1 VFIFIRGITV
11 DPIILFLLTGFVS
24 MSAALS
30 ASALN
35 KVPKDQRQG
44 FFATNNGAISVVM
57 MGNLAA
63 ITLLVSMSYGFK
75 NLHWAIPLSCMFI
88 SFPMIH
94 ILVIQRMAGDKW
106 SFLAMIV
113 PTIVSASLLY
123 VYW

>member
-1 VFIFIRGITV
+1 M